1 MSSFQ
6 QLLHDYLFL
15 IPLVVLVLSE
25 LLKLV
30 MEGMHTG
37 NWPERLFHPGGMP
50 STHSAFVTSL
60 LIVVWRKL
68 GPTSP
73 EFAIAFVL
81 ACVMWYDAFGV
92 RHRID
97 KQAEILTRLQHKRR
111 FPEHLGH
118 SFREVIAGIIFG
130 TAITGFGIWLS

>member
-1 MSSFQ
+1 MPALQ
-6 QLLHDYLFL
+6 QLLRDFLFL

-30 MEGMHTG
+30 TEGIRTG

-60 LIVVWRKL
+60 LIVVWGKL

-92 RHRID
+92 RHKID
-97 KQAEILTRLQHKRR
+97 KQTEILTRLQHKRR

-118 SFREVIAGIIFG
+118 SFREVIAGIVFG
-130 TAITGFGIWLS
+130 AAITAFGIWLS